1 MYRLHAT
8 AESEPNTKWPKEDL
22 QLHRCEQRLWGIF
35 LTPVRTSTFLF
46 QSYWLVIGKGRKVA
60 ELKTSKH
67 KAFDPHSLKRH
78 SPSSLMC
85 QDNRNWIFYKSS
97 IWKPIKLSCGNDG
110 LLPGGLLSDKLAFNA
125 CAVQCCILKYINV
138 NVEFLLIN
146 RFYPFTLVQL
156 NKNCCRTKTDHLT
169 IRGTLI
175 KHSRC
180 RQLSILW
187 RHPVP
192 VFSLLRLC
200 LCAYSWIQCS
210 LHWWAANQAF
220 LPRKAEWSYFTSGHI
235 KSLCSNRLDRQDS
248 IDIKYTWLLLV
259 WTVSELLLNWTF

>member
-1 MYRLHAT
+1 MYSLHAT

-46 QSYWLVIGKGRKVA
+46 QSYWLVIGKGRKVV
-60 ELKTSKH
+60 EQKTSKH

-125 CAVQCCILKYINV
+125 CAVQCCILKHINV
-138 NVEFLLIN
+138 NVEFLLMN
-146 RFYPFTLVQL
+146 RFLPIYT
-156 NKNCCRTKTDHLT
+156 CS
-169 IRGTLI
+169 I
-175 KHSRC
+175 K
-180 RQLSILW
+180 Q
-187 RHPVP
+187 
-192 VFSLLRLC
+192 
-200 LCAYSWIQCS
+200 
-210 LHWWAANQAF
+210 
-220 LPRKAEWSYFTSGHI
+220 
-235 KSLCSNRLDRQDS
+235 
-248 IDIKYTWLLLV
+248 
-259 WTVSELLLNWTF
+259 ELLQKKDGSSDNKRNTDETQQMQTTVHPLTASCASIFPLEAVFECIFLNPAQPSLMSCQPSFPEKLNGVTLPPATLSHYVPIG